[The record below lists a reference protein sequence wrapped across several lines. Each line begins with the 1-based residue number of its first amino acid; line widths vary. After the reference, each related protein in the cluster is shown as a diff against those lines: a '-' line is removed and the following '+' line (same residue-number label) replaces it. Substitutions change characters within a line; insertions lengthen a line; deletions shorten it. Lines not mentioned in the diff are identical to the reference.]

1 MASNVNQATLE
12 QEVQTLRS
20 YAAEYSQQFELLSQQ
35 LRFIES
41 ARAESLASIEA
52 LETLAAADGE
62 VSTLLSL
69 GGGVSVRATVL
80 DTKKMLVG
88 IGAGVTVEKS
98 TEEAVS
104 FLRDR
109 ITEMDASGKRLSESL
124 GKLQSQMAA
133 VEQRMQEIYAS
144 AQQQTR

>member
-1 MASNVNQATLE
+1 MASNANQATLE

-69 GGGVSVRATVL
+69 GGGVSVRATVA

-109 ITEMDASGKRLSESL
+109 ITEMNASGKRLSESL

>member
-1 MASNVNQATLE
+1 MASNVNQANLE
-12 QEVQTLRS
+12 QEVQALRS
-20 YAAEYSQQFELLSQQ
+20 YAAEYSQQFDLLSQQ
-35 LRFIES
+35 LRFIET
-41 ARAESLASIEA
+41 ARAEALASVEA
-52 LETLAAADGE
+52 LEALAAADGE

-69 GGGVSVRATVL
+69 GGGVSVRATVT
-80 DTKKMLVG
+80 DTKRMLVG

-98 TEEAVS
+98 TEDALS

-124 GKLQSQMAA
+124 GKLQSQMSA

-144 AQQQTR
+144 AQKQIR

>member
-1 MASNVNQATLE
+1 MVSNVNQTTLE

-52 LETLAAADGE
+52 LEALAATNGE
-62 VSTLLSL
+62 ISTLLGL
-69 GGGVSVRATVL
+69 GGGVSVRALVA
-80 DTKKMLVG
+80 DTRKMLVG

-98 TEEAVS
+98 TEEAIS

-109 ITEMDASGKRLSESL
+109 ILEMDASGKRLSESL
-124 GKLQSQMAA
+124 GKLQSQMVA

-144 AQQQTR
+144 AQQQIR

>member
-1 MASNVNQATLE
+1 MASNANQATLE

-52 LETLAAADGE
+52 LEALAAADGE
-62 VSTLLSL
+62 VSTLLTL
-69 GGGVSVRATVL
+69 GGGVSVRATVA

-98 TEEAVS
+98 TEETVS

-109 ITEMDASGKRLSESL
+109 ITEMDPSGKRLTESL

>member
-1 MASNVNQATLE
+1 MASNANQATLE

-69 GGGVSVRATVL
+69 GGGVSVRATVA

>member
-69 GGGVSVRATVL
+69 GGGVSVRATVP